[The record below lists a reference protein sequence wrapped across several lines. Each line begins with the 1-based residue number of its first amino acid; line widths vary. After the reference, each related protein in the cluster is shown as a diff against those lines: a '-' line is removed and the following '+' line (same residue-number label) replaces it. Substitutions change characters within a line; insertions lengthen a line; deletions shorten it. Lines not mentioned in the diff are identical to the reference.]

1 MPPAQVLGDHVDQ
14 KGSIVQ
20 PERLR
25 FDFSHSG
32 PIDGP
37 TLGRIEGICS
47 EQLAQDLPI
56 YAQEVALAEA
66 RQIHGAHALLLSVH
80 GACELFYS
88 VNVAACMLFAVPRH
102 RAVERR

>member
-1 MPPAQVLGDHVDQ
+1 MPPVQALGDHVDQ

-25 FDFSHSG
+25 FDLSHSG

-37 TLGRIEGICS
+37 TLGRIESICS

-56 YAQEVALAEA
+56 YAQEVALADA
-66 RQIHGAHALLLSVH
+66 RQINGVCALLP
-80 GACELFYS
+80 C
-88 VNVAACMLFAVPRH
+88 
-102 RAVERR
+102 